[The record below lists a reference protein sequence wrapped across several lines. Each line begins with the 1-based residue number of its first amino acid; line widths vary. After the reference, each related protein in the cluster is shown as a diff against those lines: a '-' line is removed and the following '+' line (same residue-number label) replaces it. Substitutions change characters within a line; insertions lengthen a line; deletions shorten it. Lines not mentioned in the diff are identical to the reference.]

1 MALRREIRLRK
12 EFLMKKQLEVKSAS
26 KEERKRKLTDAVE
39 GGKMIPT
46 ELVKGERCAG
56 VAVCVAVLLSII
68 ISFLSLIIFLLPYIY
83 VSYIH
88 KQQQPPPPSAKN
100 K

>member
-46 ELVKGERCAG
+46 ELVKGR
-56 VAVCVAVLLSII
+56 
-68 ISFLSLIIFLLPYIY
+68 
-83 VSYIH
+83 
-88 KQQQPPPPSAKN
+88 
-100 K
+100 